1 MGRFQMPNFPCE
13 FELPD
18 AWLTEAG
25 MDAFQ
30 PSASAYASTPS
41 AVLVALREI
50 EPPYRAPG
58 HPKDWR
64 GFDRVRLISVLK
76 GIAAGAEIEPVP
88 LRRLPEEAFPDF
100 APYRFRVRNGVHRFY
115 ASIAAGFEHL
125 PAVIA

>member
-1 MGRFQMPNFPCE
+1 MRFQMPNFPCE

-18 AWLTEAG
+18 EWWAEAG
-25 MDAFQ
+25 MDGFR
-30 PSASAYASTPS
+30 PSAPAYTPNGP
-41 AVLVALREI
+41 AELVALREI
-50 EPPYRAPG
+50 EPPSRFPE

-88 LRRLPEEAFPDF
+88 LRQLPEEAFPDF